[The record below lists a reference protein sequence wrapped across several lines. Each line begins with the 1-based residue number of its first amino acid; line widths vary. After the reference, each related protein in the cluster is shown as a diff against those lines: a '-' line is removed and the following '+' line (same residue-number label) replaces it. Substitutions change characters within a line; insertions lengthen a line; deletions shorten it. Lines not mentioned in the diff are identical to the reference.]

1 MTGRAGFFLPKLM
14 VGLAARRQLLILTY
28 HRVLPEPDPLLPSE
42 PTGEQF
48 REQLEILLRS
58 CTILPLA
65 DALERVGN
73 GTLPRAAVSITFD
86 DGYRNNYSVALPA
99 LRDYGLAATFFVATR
114 YVNGGLMWND
124 RIIESIR
131 ACKAGEL
138 DMTDVGL
145 GKHELRSDE
154 QRIRA
159 MSRLLSQVKYL
170 APPDRAAAIDAVTM
184 RTATELPERFMLTSD
199 EIRALRAA
207 GMTIGAHTVNHPILA
222 KLSEREA
229 KEEIEASKRDLETIL
244 GERVTLFAYP
254 NGKPG
259 ADYSPENVE
268 SVRGAGFAAA
278 FTTAPGSVTRVTR
291 MLELPRVAIWRSTP
305 LRTQVNLLRAYRS

>member
-184 RTATELPERFMLTSD
+184 RTDR
-199 EIRALRAA
+199 
-207 GMTIGAHTVNHPILA
+207 
-222 KLSEREA
+222 K
-229 KEEIEASKRDLETIL
+229 
-244 GERVTLFAYP
+244 
-254 NGKPG
+254 
-259 ADYSPENVE
+259 
-268 SVRGAGFAAA
+268 SV
-278 FTTAPGSVTRVTR
+278 V
-291 MLELPRVAIWRSTP
+291 
-305 LRTQVNLLRAYRS
+305 